1 MSIIILSLL
10 YGIDSR
16 FKSHLDHIKKKS
28 FYNQRV
34 PELKRMRHCY
44 DINQPIIA
52 TSGKEAFREN
62 KEFEAILPLH
72 FLKNT
77 NKFQVTKKPEQISRL
92 K

>member
-1 MSIIILSLL
+1 
-10 YGIDSR
+10 
-16 FKSHLDHIKKKS
+16 
-28 FYNQRV
+28 
-34 PELKRMRHCY
+34 MRHCY